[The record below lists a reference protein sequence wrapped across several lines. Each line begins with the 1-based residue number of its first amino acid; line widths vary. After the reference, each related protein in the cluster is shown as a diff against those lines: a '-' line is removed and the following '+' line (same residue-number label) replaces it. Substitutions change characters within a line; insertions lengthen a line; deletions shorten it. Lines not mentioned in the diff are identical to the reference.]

1 MGARILSF
9 SAHWSVTTPELD
21 AAFREIADRPG
32 SPVAAIVVASVPNK
46 GEPVTGYPA
55 AYDFRRI
62 VRAIPIGNDDE
73 ISPGTSP
80 APPGLNL
87 GAPSACVIGAG
98 RPPAQYRLEQGS
110 SNSTAILAGLLAGIW
125 SSPRYA
131 KFSPDEFLAGVVEGR
146 MSTDGAPFKAGLT
159 ATLSGRCSVGR
170 RLCPRDGAPLRKR
183 LSSARSAPGSTSMTY
198 IEAPDEQSETS
209 VEKALDRDESSDFS
223 LVEAVAERSELQN
236 QLYLRYRRPLLQV
249 FHHRRIDRDAA
260 DDLLQRTF
268 LQAIKKIR
276 TEGLDDPGNL
286 GGYLY
291 RTACKLATAYWRG
304 ELSHRHEND
313 RELLT
318 NLKDEALSLEERLD
332 HEQLAKHVRDLMDH
346 LPVQRDREV
355 LERFYL
361 HEEPRTAI
369 RESLQLTD
377 MQFNQVLWRAR
388 QRFGDILRKAGLTLG
403 DPNAGQSASAHSTH
417 G

>member
-1 MGARILSF
+1 
-9 SAHWSVTTPELD
+9 
-21 AAFREIADRPG
+21 
-32 SPVAAIVVASVPNK
+32 
-46 GEPVTGYPA
+46 
-55 AYDFRRI
+55 
-62 VRAIPIGNDDE
+62 
-73 ISPGTSP
+73 
-80 APPGLNL
+80 
-87 GAPSACVIGAG
+87 
-98 RPPAQYRLEQGS
+98 
-110 SNSTAILAGLLAGIW
+110 
-125 SSPRYA
+125 
-131 KFSPDEFLAGVVEGR
+131 
-146 MSTDGAPFKAGLT
+146 
-159 ATLSGRCSVGR
+159 
-170 RLCPRDGAPLRKR
+170 
-183 LSSARSAPGSTSMTY
+183 MTY
-198 IEAPDEQSETS
+198 IEATDEHSEVS
-209 VEKALDRDESSDFS
+209 AKALDRDEGSDFS
-223 LVEAVAERSELQN
+223 LVTAVAERSELQN

-332 HEQLAKHVRDLMDH
+332 HELLAKHVRDLMDH

-388 QRFGDILRKAGLTLG
+388 QRFGDILRKAGLALG
-403 DPNAGQSASAHSTH
+403 DRRDAGPTSSAHSTH

>member
-1 MGARILSF
+1 
-9 SAHWSVTTPELD
+9 
-21 AAFREIADRPG
+21 
-32 SPVAAIVVASVPNK
+32 
-46 GEPVTGYPA
+46 
-55 AYDFRRI
+55 
-62 VRAIPIGNDDE
+62 
-73 ISPGTSP
+73 
-80 APPGLNL
+80 
-87 GAPSACVIGAG
+87 
-98 RPPAQYRLEQGS
+98 
-110 SNSTAILAGLLAGIW
+110 
-125 SSPRYA
+125 
-131 KFSPDEFLAGVVEGR
+131 
-146 MSTDGAPFKAGLT
+146 
-159 ATLSGRCSVGR
+159 
-170 RLCPRDGAPLRKR
+170 
-183 LSSARSAPGSTSMTY
+183 MTY
-198 IEAPDEQSETS
+198 IEAPDEHS
-209 VEKALDRDESSDFS
+209 VTAAEKSLDRDESSDFS

-249 FHHRRIDRDAA
+249 FHHRRIDRHAA

-304 ELSHRHEND
+304 ELSRRHEND

-388 QRFGDILRKAGLTLG
+388 QRFGDILRKAGLALG
-403 DPNAGQSASAHSTH
+403 APDAGGSSSAHSTH

>member
-1 MGARILSF
+1 
-9 SAHWSVTTPELD
+9 
-21 AAFREIADRPG
+21 
-32 SPVAAIVVASVPNK
+32 
-46 GEPVTGYPA
+46 
-55 AYDFRRI
+55 
-62 VRAIPIGNDDE
+62 
-73 ISPGTSP
+73 
-80 APPGLNL
+80 
-87 GAPSACVIGAG
+87 
-98 RPPAQYRLEQGS
+98 
-110 SNSTAILAGLLAGIW
+110 
-125 SSPRYA
+125 
-131 KFSPDEFLAGVVEGR
+131 
-146 MSTDGAPFKAGLT
+146 
-159 ATLSGRCSVGR
+159 
-170 RLCPRDGAPLRKR
+170 
-183 LSSARSAPGSTSMTY
+183 MTY
-198 IEAPDEQSETS
+198 IEAPDERSASTA
-209 VEKALDRDESSDFS
+209 EKSLERDESGDFS
-223 LVEAVAERSELQN
+223 LVAAVAERSELQN

-276 TEGLDDPGNL
+276 TEGLEDPGNL

-304 ELSHRHEND
+304 ELSRRHEND

-388 QRFGDILRKAGLTLG
+388 QRFGDILKKAGFALG
-403 DPNAGQSASAHSTH
+403 DPEAGRPKAAPSSSAHSTH

>member
-1 MGARILSF
+1 
-9 SAHWSVTTPELD
+9 
-21 AAFREIADRPG
+21 
-32 SPVAAIVVASVPNK
+32 
-46 GEPVTGYPA
+46 
-55 AYDFRRI
+55 
-62 VRAIPIGNDDE
+62 
-73 ISPGTSP
+73 
-80 APPGLNL
+80 
-87 GAPSACVIGAG
+87 
-98 RPPAQYRLEQGS
+98 
-110 SNSTAILAGLLAGIW
+110 
-125 SSPRYA
+125 
-131 KFSPDEFLAGVVEGR
+131 
-146 MSTDGAPFKAGLT
+146 
-159 ATLSGRCSVGR
+159 
-170 RLCPRDGAPLRKR
+170 
-183 LSSARSAPGSTSMTY
+183 
-198 IEAPDEQSETS
+198 
-209 VEKALDRDESSDFS
+209 
-223 LVEAVAERSELQN
+223 
-236 QLYLRYRRPLLQV
+236 LLQV
-249 FHHRRIDRDAA
+249 FHHRRIDRHAA

-276 TEGLDDPGNL
+276 AEGLDDPGNL

-304 ELSHRHEND
+304 ELSRRHEND

-388 QRFGDILRKAGLTLG
+388 QRFGDILRKAGLALG
-403 DPNAGQSASAHSTH
+403 DPSAGRSSSAHSTH

>member
-1 MGARILSF
+1 
-9 SAHWSVTTPELD
+9 
-21 AAFREIADRPG
+21 
-32 SPVAAIVVASVPNK
+32 
-46 GEPVTGYPA
+46 
-55 AYDFRRI
+55 
-62 VRAIPIGNDDE
+62 
-73 ISPGTSP
+73 
-80 APPGLNL
+80 
-87 GAPSACVIGAG
+87 
-98 RPPAQYRLEQGS
+98 
-110 SNSTAILAGLLAGIW
+110 
-125 SSPRYA
+125 
-131 KFSPDEFLAGVVEGR
+131 
-146 MSTDGAPFKAGLT
+146 
-159 ATLSGRCSVGR
+159 
-170 RLCPRDGAPLRKR
+170 
-183 LSSARSAPGSTSMTY
+183 
-198 IEAPDEQSETS
+198 
-209 VEKALDRDESSDFS
+209 
-223 LVEAVAERSELQN
+223 
-236 QLYLRYRRPLLQV
+236 
-249 FHHRRIDRDAA
+249 
-260 DDLLQRTF
+260 LLQRTF

-291 RTACKLATAYWRG
+291 RTACKLATSYWRG

-332 HEQLAKHVRDLMDH
+332 HELLAKHVRDLMDH

-388 QRFGDILRKAGLTLG
+388 QRFGDILRKAGLALG
-403 DPNAGQSASAHSTH
+403 ERNAGQSTSAHSTH

>member
-1 MGARILSF
+1 
-9 SAHWSVTTPELD
+9 
-21 AAFREIADRPG
+21 
-32 SPVAAIVVASVPNK
+32 
-46 GEPVTGYPA
+46 
-55 AYDFRRI
+55 
-62 VRAIPIGNDDE
+62 
-73 ISPGTSP
+73 
-80 APPGLNL
+80 
-87 GAPSACVIGAG
+87 
-98 RPPAQYRLEQGS
+98 
-110 SNSTAILAGLLAGIW
+110 
-125 SSPRYA
+125 
-131 KFSPDEFLAGVVEGR
+131 
-146 MSTDGAPFKAGLT
+146 
-159 ATLSGRCSVGR
+159 
-170 RLCPRDGAPLRKR
+170 
-183 LSSARSAPGSTSMTY
+183 MTY

-209 VEKALDRDESSDFS
+209 AGKALERDESSDFS

-332 HEQLAKHVRDLMDH
+332 HELLAKHVRDLMDH

-388 QRFGDILRKAGLTLG
+388 QRFGDILRKAGLALG
-403 DPNAGQSASAHSTH
+403 DRTSSAQSTH

>member
-1 MGARILSF
+1 
-9 SAHWSVTTPELD
+9 
-21 AAFREIADRPG
+21 
-32 SPVAAIVVASVPNK
+32 
-46 GEPVTGYPA
+46 
-55 AYDFRRI
+55 
-62 VRAIPIGNDDE
+62 
-73 ISPGTSP
+73 
-80 APPGLNL
+80 
-87 GAPSACVIGAG
+87 
-98 RPPAQYRLEQGS
+98 
-110 SNSTAILAGLLAGIW
+110 
-125 SSPRYA
+125 
-131 KFSPDEFLAGVVEGR
+131 
-146 MSTDGAPFKAGLT
+146 
-159 ATLSGRCSVGR
+159 
-170 RLCPRDGAPLRKR
+170 
-183 LSSARSAPGSTSMTY
+183 MTY
-198 IEAPDEQSETS
+198 IEVPDEQSETA
-209 VEKALDRDESSDFS
+209 VEKALERDESSDFL

-291 RTACKLATAYWRG
+291 RTACKLATSYWRG

-403 DPNAGQSASAHSTH
+403 DRSTGRQPSAHSTH

>member
-1 MGARILSF
+1 
-9 SAHWSVTTPELD
+9 
-21 AAFREIADRPG
+21 
-32 SPVAAIVVASVPNK
+32 
-46 GEPVTGYPA
+46 
-55 AYDFRRI
+55 
-62 VRAIPIGNDDE
+62 
-73 ISPGTSP
+73 
-80 APPGLNL
+80 
-87 GAPSACVIGAG
+87 
-98 RPPAQYRLEQGS
+98 
-110 SNSTAILAGLLAGIW
+110 
-125 SSPRYA
+125 
-131 KFSPDEFLAGVVEGR
+131 
-146 MSTDGAPFKAGLT
+146 
-159 ATLSGRCSVGR
+159 
-170 RLCPRDGAPLRKR
+170 
-183 LSSARSAPGSTSMTY
+183 MTY

-209 VEKALDRDESSDFS
+209 AGKALERDESSDFS

-332 HEQLAKHVRDLMDH
+332 HELLAKHVRDLMDH

-388 QRFGDILRKAGLTLG
+388 QRFGDILRKAGLALG
-403 DPNAGQSASAHSTH
+403 DRSTSRSPSAQSTH

>member
-1 MGARILSF
+1 
-9 SAHWSVTTPELD
+9 
-21 AAFREIADRPG
+21 
-32 SPVAAIVVASVPNK
+32 
-46 GEPVTGYPA
+46 
-55 AYDFRRI
+55 
-62 VRAIPIGNDDE
+62 
-73 ISPGTSP
+73 
-80 APPGLNL
+80 
-87 GAPSACVIGAG
+87 
-98 RPPAQYRLEQGS
+98 
-110 SNSTAILAGLLAGIW
+110 
-125 SSPRYA
+125 
-131 KFSPDEFLAGVVEGR
+131 
-146 MSTDGAPFKAGLT
+146 
-159 ATLSGRCSVGR
+159 
-170 RLCPRDGAPLRKR
+170 
-183 LSSARSAPGSTSMTY
+183 MTY

-209 VEKALDRDESSDFS
+209 AEKALERDEGSDFS

-304 ELSHRHEND
+304 ELSHRHDND

-388 QRFGDILRKAGLTLG
+388 QRFGDILRKAGLALG
-403 DPNAGQSASAHSTH
+403 ESSSAQSTH